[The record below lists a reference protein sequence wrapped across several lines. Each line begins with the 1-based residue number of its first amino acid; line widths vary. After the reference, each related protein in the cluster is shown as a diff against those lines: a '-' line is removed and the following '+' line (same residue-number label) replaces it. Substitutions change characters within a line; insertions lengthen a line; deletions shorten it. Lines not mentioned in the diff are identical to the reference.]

1 MSIKIVA
8 RFFLLLLLVVSFVAP
23 PFATVAYAAA
33 AEEPNAGTATKSSL
47 SGAASCLAPAFEYA
61 GAIFLAWI
69 FGWLEDLELM
79 PNAAAGKLQGINDTI
94 NTGVN
99 WQALVKECILDAIAW
114 AVINFILQQ
123 MLHAVAVWIESGF
136 EGGPAFITDPEGFFT
151 DMADIIAGEMIFGD
165 DLRVLCSPFQ
175 LQLQLNVLLRLF
187 GPPAKERNYCRLSD
201 VVTNV
206 SNFLEGSFED
216 GGWPAWFTVS
226 ITPNQNLWNTI
237 IETETSIGFRI
248 SSRTGS
254 IERELGD
261 SRFFAIRDKIG
272 KYVAPGKFVQES
284 ANKAFFAGQERLQ
297 VADEIDE
304 VVSAVIGLIVNEV
317 LGPGGLLGLAEAK
330 DTGGG
335 VRQSYLDRLGA
346 ASDPVNLKNEI
357 LTMIDTLVVEAGA
370 DPAYA
375 DQIPVLNALRI
386 QVEAVNP
393 NTSDA
398 AYVLGQYYGQ
408 VQQIASQMGITNIQA
423 EGERAQQEQQQQNQ
437 GIDGP
442 TPPPADGLP
451 GEPGAD
457 PSGGNTSAGDTSVN
471 NNNPPPTNIGGDTT
485 LDVPPLPS
493 PPSF

>member
-23 PFATVAYAAA
+23 PFATVAYAAV

-47 SGAASCLAPAFEYA
+47 SGAAACLAPAFQYA
-61 GAIFLAWI
+61 AAIVILWI
-69 FGWLEDLELM
+69 SGWLIELNLM
-79 PNAAAGKLQGINDTI
+79 PNTASGWQQGANDTL
-94 NTGVN
+94 NTGFT
-99 WQALVKECILDAIAW
+99 WQALIKDCILDAIAW
-114 AVINFILQQ
+114 AAINFILQQ

-226 ITPNQNLWNTI
+226 VTPNQNLWDAMI
-237 IETETSIGFRI
+237 GAETSIGFRI
-248 SSRTGS
+248 SSRTGT
-254 IERELGD
+254 IDRELGD
-261 SRFFAIRDKIG
+261 SRFFGIRDKIG

-304 VVSAVIGLIVNEV
+304 VVSAIIGLIINEV
-317 LGPGGLLGLAEAK
+317 LGPGGLLGLGEAK

-335 VRQSYLDRLGA
+335 VRASYLDRLGA
-346 ASDPVNLKNEI
+346 ASDPVRLKNEI
-357 LTMIDTLVVEAGA
+357 LSAIDTLVIEAGA
-370 DPAYA
+370 NPAYA
-375 DQIPVLNALRI
+375 DQIPVLNALRTD
-386 QVEAVNP
+386 VEAVN
-393 NTSDA
+393 TSASDA
-398 AYVLGQYYGQ
+398 AYILGGYYGE
-408 VQQIASQMGITNIQA
+408 VQQIASQMGITNIQKI
-423 EGERAQQEQQQQNQ
+423 GEQAQEEMNQQNQ
-437 GIDGP
+437 GINGP

-451 GEPGAD
+451 GEPGTD
-457 PSGGNTSAGDTSVN
+457 PSGGSTSAGDAASD
-471 NNNPPPTNIGGDTT
+471 NNNPPPNSGGDTT
-485 LDVPPLPS
+485 LDVPP
-493 PPSF
+493 PPPPPNF